1 MNQYFHRV
9 PYAHPLF
16 LSLITK
22 LKHAHRLRVHVFFE
36 ASAEHGSII
45 IVQLLLNKIEFDHH
59 PRCALL
65 ELPLLYLWLPGN
77 ESLI

>member
-9 PYAHPLF
+9 PYVHPL
-16 LSLITK
+16 LSSLITK

-36 ASAEHGSII
+36 ASAEHWSII
-45 IVQLLLNKIEFDHH
+45 VVQLFFKKIEFDHH
-59 PRCALL
+59 PRYALF

>member
-1 MNQYFHRV
+1 MQ
-9 PYAHPLF
+9 PL
-16 LSLITK
+16 LSSLITK

-45 IVQLLLNKIEFDHH
+45 IVQLFLKKIVFDHN
-59 PRCALL
+59 PRYALL
-65 ELPLLYLWLPGN
+65 ELPLLYLWLPGD